1 MTNFFSILFGKLLSK
16 FFRFLNLGSGSTW
29 PGHIA
34 LTLNKHFIHDL
45 LAQSKVKTILIAG
58 TNGKTTTTALIRAG
72 IEASGKKLIQNES
85 GANLLNGIASTLL
98 LNATIAGELVYD
110 YALFE
115 VDENTLPLVLQQLT
129 PNYLV
134 LLNLFRDQLDRYGEV
149 NTIAHNWEET
159 LANLTDETTL
169 ILNADDP
176 QIAFLGKES
185 NTKTVYFGLQ
195 DAQFGNHKL
204 QHAADSV
211 YCPNCGE
218 KLIFD
223 KVSFSHLGDWHCK
236 KCGLKK
242 PQIEKQTFVIYPLSG
257 LYNKYNILA
266 ARLTLQQIGVAEH
279 TIDEAFTDFTPVFGR
294 QEIVRYKNVNV
305 QIFLSKNPT
314 SFNQSY
320 QTIQE
325 LHGYT
330 LLLVLNDRIPD
341 GRDISWIWDVDLPDI
356 DKFNHILIA
365 GDRVYDMALRLK
377 YALGI
382 MNDESRIHTYKH
394 LREAIEAGIKLV
406 KPDET
411 LFVLPTYS
419 AMLGVRKIVTGKKIL

>member
-176 QIAFLGKES
+176 QIAFLG
-185 NTKTVYFGLQ
+185 
-195 DAQFGNHKL
+195 
-204 QHAADSV
+204 
-211 YCPNCGE
+211 
-218 KLIFD
+218 
-223 KVSFSHLGDWHCK
+223 
-236 KCGLKK
+236 
-242 PQIEKQTFVIYPLSG
+242 
-257 LYNKYNILA
+257 
-266 ARLTLQQIGVAEH
+266 
-279 TIDEAFTDFTPVFGR
+279 
-294 QEIVRYKNVNV
+294 
-305 QIFLSKNPT
+305 
-314 SFNQSY
+314 
-320 QTIQE
+320 
-325 LHGYT
+325 
-330 LLLVLNDRIPD
+330 
-341 GRDISWIWDVDLPDI
+341 
-356 DKFNHILIA
+356 
-365 GDRVYDMALRLK
+365 
-377 YALGI
+377 
-382 MNDESRIHTYKH
+382 
-394 LREAIEAGIKLV
+394 
-406 KPDET
+406 
-411 LFVLPTYS
+411 
-419 AMLGVRKIVTGKKIL
+419 